1 MKFISVQ
8 NHLLNVDNIEDVF
21 YLYIHDSKDC
31 NYYLRTKSGQTIK
44 ISFFEFKKLI
54 SILGVLS

>member
-21 YLYIHDSKDC
+21 YLYIHDSSER
-31 NYYLRTKSGQTIK
+31 NYYIRTKSGQTIK
-44 ISFFEFKKLI
+44 ISYCDFKRI
-54 SILGVLS
+54 VVMLGVLQ